1 MGALEEEIAAV
12 EELISAYQS
21 SCLPT
26 NAFSHLV
33 AINQPRTKRALPNLE
48 AWFDRLTYGGRSRK
62 TTRRSGV
69 VSGSVQKVFTADEQA
84 RT

>member
-48 AWFDRLTYGGRSRK
+48 AWFDLWWKIKKNYTPLGGSEWKRPKSFH
-62 TTRRSGV
+62 SG
-69 VSGSVQKVFTADEQA
+69 
-84 RT
+84 